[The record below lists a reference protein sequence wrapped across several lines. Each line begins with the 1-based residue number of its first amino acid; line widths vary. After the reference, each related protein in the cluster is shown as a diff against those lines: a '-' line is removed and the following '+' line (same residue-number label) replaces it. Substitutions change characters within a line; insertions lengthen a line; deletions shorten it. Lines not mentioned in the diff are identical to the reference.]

1 MIQQIS
7 DHQLRLLRCRANQL
21 QTSDDPIPNNALQ
34 VVQSVFAV
42 QAQELPAALLS
53 LRARSRGL
61 TALFRDH
68 RSRLQERGWDPRSR
82 LQERGREYRSRL
94 QERGRG
100 LTAGGIE
107 QVRLEERTLV
117 WTWSL
122 RGTLHLLAVEDACW
136 LLPLLA
142 PGLISSHQTRYRQLG
157 WDEENSR
164 QGLRLLENAL
174 TEEPELSRL
183 QIAALLQAQHLPYAG
198 QATVHLLYRAA
209 LEGTL
214 CTGALRGGKPTYVS
228 FTRWAGGFR
237 PVPVDEAL
245 SRLALRYLAAYAPA
259 RPADLAS
266 WSGLKAAQAQR
277 AFELVADR
285 LVQVEY
291 GGQVGWMLESQESW
305 LDEAFPSQPLV
316 RLLPRFDTF
325 LMGYAS
331 RVFMVAP
338 EHARRI
344 NAGGGILHPVLLV
357 DGQALGTWNMQRK
370 AKLLKI
376 SLSPFEEMP
385 ASLLPFIEREA
396 QDLMRFLELDEQT
409 QLEIAW

>member
-1 MIQQIS
+1 MIPELS
-7 DHQLRLLRCRANQL
+7 DHQLRLLRCRANRL
-21 QTSDDPIPNNALQ
+21 QTSDDPLPNSVLQ
-34 VVQSVFAV
+34 AVQSIFAV
-42 QAQELPAALLS
+42 QAQELPAAYLS
-53 LRARSRGL
+53 LRARSRDL
-61 TALFRDH
+61 NALFRDH
-68 RSRLQERGWDPRSR
+68 LPQESGIRSRLQKRSR
-82 LQERGREYRSRL
+82 D
-94 QERGRG
+94 
-100 LTAGGIE
+100 LTASGIE

-122 RGTLHLLAVEDACW
+122 RGTLHLLAAEDARW

-142 PGLISSHQTRYRQLG
+142 PGLMGSHQARFRHLG
-157 WDEENSR
+157 WDAENSR
-164 QGLRLLENAL
+164 LGLRLLESAL
-174 TEEPELSRL
+174 QEQPELSRI
-183 QIAALLQAQHLPYAG
+183 QVAALLEAQHLPNAG

-209 LEGTL
+209 LDGIL
-214 CTGALRGGKPTYVS
+214 CAGALRGGKPTYVS
-228 FTRWAGGFR
+228 FERWAGGFQ

-266 WSGLKAAQAQR
+266 WSGLKSAQAKR

-291 GGQVGWMLESQESW
+291 DGQVGWMLESQESW
-305 LDEAFPSQPLV
+305 LDEAWLDEAWPSQPLV

-331 RVFMVAP
+331 RDFIVSP

-357 DGQALGTWNMQRK
+357 DGQALGTWSMQLK
-370 AKLLKI
+370 ARLLKI

-385 ASLLPFIEREA
+385 DSLLPFIEQEA
-396 QDLMRFLELDEQT
+396 QDLMRFLELDEHT